1 MKWARHPRTKFLLAF
16 VGIVAVVISLVVR
29 LSRITPAHR
38 NTPVLPRQAPA
49 NPAAE
54 LPSHPSPI
62 PGASQHPS
70 LTPSPAATQQ
80 PSPAATAQPTISPTP
95 LSTELIIPVAGV
107 RPEQLQD
114 TFTEARSEGRVHDAI
129 DILAPHNTPVLAAAD
144 GTIVKLFQSDRGGT
158 TIYELGAD
166 QKYFYYYA
174 HLDHYADGVTE
185 AKPVKQGEV
194 IGYVGDSGNAGPGNY
209 HLHFS
214 IAIVTDPKKWWGGT
228 NNNPYPLLKK

>member
-54 LPSHPSPI
+54 LPSQPSPI
-62 PGASQHPS
+62 PGASQQPS
-70 LTPSPAATQQ
+70 LAPSPAATQQ

-129 DILAPHNTPVLAAAD
+129 DILAPHNTP
-144 GTIVKLFQSDRGGT
+144 
-158 TIYELGAD
+158 
-166 QKYFYYYA
+166 
-174 HLDHYADGVTE
+174 
-185 AKPVKQGEV
+185 
-194 IGYVGDSGNAGPGNY
+194 
-209 HLHFS
+209 
-214 IAIVTDPKKWWGGT
+214 
-228 NNNPYPLLKK
+228 